1 MAQESS
7 KSNHIC
13 WAISVKMP
21 ISDIDFYYSEAIYNL
36 TGHLYTKTC
45 QKSEEILNLTQFE

>member
-45 QKSEEILNLTQFE
+45 QKSEEILNLI